1 MAKIEDCP
9 GFETFGADVKAA
21 RKAKQL
27 SRSALADMI
36 HCDSRYLA
44 NIENEGTLPSLPVVI
59 QLIKICGLP
68 VERYFNPELMRE
80 ESAERQRV
88 SHKLQLC
95 PEEYLPIV
103 EGAIDGALRIHEQ
116 EKEPVCVL
124 RAKRGCCGVIVVGRG
139 NVASIGS
146 VATPG
151 RNACWGVPQTP
162 KKRGETMTNRTRKIV
177 LRVPV
182 TPEEQELIRQKMA
195 LLHTRNFS
203 AYARKMLI
211 DGYVVHIDTTDIRAQ
226 TAELQKIGVN
236 INQIARRLNSMGPL
250 YTQDVADIKGALAQI
265 WQLQRYILSSQ
276 R

>member
-1 MAKIEDCP
+1 
-9 GFETFGADVKAA
+9 
-21 RKAKQL
+21 
-27 SRSALADMI
+27 
-36 HCDSRYLA
+36 
-44 NIENEGTLPSLPVVI
+44 
-59 QLIKICGLP
+59 
-68 VERYFNPELMRE
+68 
-80 ESAERQRV
+80 
-88 SHKLQLC
+88 
-95 PEEYLPIV
+95 
-103 EGAIDGALRIHEQ
+103 
-116 EKEPVCVL
+116 
-124 RAKRGCCGVIVVGRG
+124 
-139 NVASIGS
+139 
-146 VATPG
+146 
-151 RNACWGVPQTP
+151 
-162 KKRGETMTNRTRKIV
+162 MTNRTRKIV

-236 INQIARRLNSMGPL
+236 GNQIARRLNSMGPL

>member
-1 MAKIEDCP
+1 MAN
-9 GFETFGADVKAA
+9 
-21 RKAKQL
+21 L
-27 SRSALADMI
+27 
-36 HCDSRYLA
+36 
-44 NIENEGTLPSLPVVI
+44 
-59 QLIKICGLP
+59 
-68 VERYFNPELMRE
+68 
-80 ESAERQRV
+80 
-88 SHKLQLC
+88 
-95 PEEYLPIV
+95 
-103 EGAIDGALRIHEQ
+103 
-116 EKEPVCVL
+116 
-124 RAKRGCCGVIVVGRG
+124 
-139 NVASIGS
+139 
-146 VATPG
+146 
-151 RNACWGVPQTP
+151 
-162 KKRGETMTNRTRKIV
+162 TRKIV

-236 INQIARRLNSMGPL
+236 INQIARRLNNMGQL